1 MLNKKMISLSLLSM
15 VVCSLAFAAEYKT
28 PEVAFK
34 GQAPAKAEMV
44 AADTGENMRVEG
56 YSANDRQIASEEVSD
71 REPSSLKTKKEKEV
85 VVKEEKHEFPDS
97 EVQPKPWLYRMES
110 QSQK

>member
-15 VVCSLAFAAEYKT
+15 VVCSLAFSAEYKT
-28 PEVAFK
+28 PKVAFK
-34 GQAPAKAEMV
+34 GHAPAKAEMV
-44 AADTGENMRVEG
+44 AADTGENLKVEG
-56 YSANDRQIASEEVSD
+56 YSNNDRQIASEEDKD
-71 REPSSLKTKKEKEV
+71 REPSSLKTDSKKKEV
-85 VVKEEKHEFPDS
+85 VVEEKHEYPDS